1 MSTEVDIAPPQALRH
16 LKAVAA
22 VALLVATGIVSG
34 GLFSRVHAHQE
45 LTSWTDA
52 QAVPT
57 VATVL
62 PEPTPA
68 SQPLVLPGHLAA
80 YINAP
85 IYARVSGYLH
95 AWYADIGTHV
105 KAGQLLAVIDTPDLD
120 QQLQQARADL
130 QNSVA
135 NEKLAATTAKRW
147 TEMLKQDSVSQ
158 QDADEKTS
166 DLIAKQAT
174 MEANEANVRRLE
186 ALESFKRLTAPFDGV
201 VTARK
206 TDVGAL
212 IDAGSGSGPELFTVS
227 DASQLRVYVSVP
239 QSDAASIKPGMHATL
254 TVPERPGMTFDA
266 KLVDTDQSISQTS
279 GTMLVQLAVDNK
291 AGLLFP
297 GEYTEVHLD
306 MPGDA
311 HALFV
316 PASALIFRSHGMQVA
331 VAGANH
337 RVQLHDVTIGTDL
350 GTRVEITAGLK
361 AGEPVID
368 NPPDSLA
375 NGDIVRLA
383 ATAATNAPNA
393 AVANASVNKPAGA
406 PTHAATKTA
415 SANPAQNAERAHG

>member
-1 MSTEVDIAPPQALRH
+1 MSTEIDIASPQPLRH
-16 LKAVAA
+16 LKSTAAIALMVAA
-22 VALLVATGIVSG
+22 GIVSG
-34 GLFSRVHAHQE
+34 GIFSRVHAHQE
-45 LTSWTDA
+45 LATWTDA
-52 QAVPT
+52 QAIPT
-57 VATVL
+57 VATVQ
-62 PEPTPA
+62 PQASPA
-68 SQPLVLPGHLAA
+68 SQPLVLPGRLAA

-105 KAGQLLAVIDTPDLD
+105 KAGQLLGLIDTPDLD

-158 QDADEKTS
+158 QEADEKTS

-174 MEANEANVRRLE
+174 VEANEANVRRLE
-186 ALESFKRLTAPFDGV
+186 ALESFKRITAPFDGI

-212 IDAGSGSGPELFTVS
+212 IDAGSGSGPDLFTVS
-227 DASQLRVYVSVP
+227 DAGQLRVYVSVP

-254 TVPERPGMTFDA
+254 TVPERPGVKFDA
-266 KLVDTDQSISQTS
+266 KLVDTDQSISPAS

-291 AGLLFP
+291 QGLLFP
-297 GEYTEVHLD
+297 GEYTEVHLA
-306 MPGDA
+306 MPGDS

-316 PASALIFRSHGMQVA
+316 PASALIFRAHGLQIA
-331 VAGANH
+331 VVDAH
-337 RVQLHDVTIGTDL
+337 QHVQLRDVTIGTDL
-350 GTRVEITAGLK
+350 GTRVEITAGLH
-361 AGEPVID
+361 AGERVID

-375 NGDIVRLA
+375 SGDRVRLA
-383 ATAATNAPNA
+383 SANAAGAQTTQTAA
-393 AVANASVNKPAGA
+393 V
-406 PTHAATKTA
+406 HD
-415 SANPAQNAERAHG
+415 AERAHG

>member
-1 MSTEVDIAPPQALRH
+1 MSTEIDIASPQPLRH
-16 LKAVAA
+16 LKSTAAIALMVAA
-22 VALLVATGIVSG
+22 GIVSG
-34 GLFSRVHAHQE
+34 GIFSRVHAHQA
-45 LTSWTDA
+45 LATWTDA
-52 QAVPT
+52 QAIPT
-57 VATVL
+57 VATVQ
-62 PEPTPA
+62 PQASPA
-68 SQPLVLPGHLAA
+68 SAPLVLPGRLAA

-105 KAGQLLAVIDTPDLD
+105 KAGQLLGVIDTPDLD

-158 QDADEKTS
+158 QEADEKTS

-174 MEANEANVRRLE
+174 VEANEANVRRLE
-186 ALESFKRLTAPFDGV
+186 ALESFKRISAPFDGI

-212 IDAGSGSGPELFTVS
+212 IDAGSGSGPDLFTVA

-239 QSDAASIKPGMHATL
+239 QSDVASIKPGMHATL
-254 TVPERPGMTFDA
+254 TVPERPGVKFDA
-266 KLVDTDQSISQTS
+266 KLVNTDQSISPAS

-291 AGLLFP
+291 QGLLFP
-297 GEYTEVHLD
+297 GEYTEVHLA
-306 MPGDA
+306 MPGDS

-316 PASALIFRSHGMQVA
+316 PASALIFRAHGMQIA
-331 VAGANH
+331 IADAH
-337 RVQLHDVTIGTDL
+337 RRVQLRDVTIGTDL
-350 GTRVEITAGLK
+350 GTRVEITAGLH
-361 AGEPVID
+361 AGERVID

-375 NGDIVRLA
+375 SGDLVRLA
-383 ATAATNAPNA
+383 SVNAPGAQSTQTAA
-393 AVANASVNKPAGA
+393 V
-406 PTHAATKTA
+406 HD
-415 SANPAQNAERAHG
+415 AERAHG

>member
-1 MSTEVDIAPPQALRH
+1 MSTEIDIASPQPLRH
-16 LKAVAA
+16 LKSTAAIALMVAA
-22 VALLVATGIVSG
+22 GIVSG
-34 GLFSRVHAHQE
+34 GIFSRVHAHQE
-45 LTSWTDA
+45 LATWTDA
-52 QAVPT
+52 QAIPT
-57 VATVL
+57 VATVQ
-62 PEPTPA
+62 PQASPA
-68 SQPLVLPGHLAA
+68 SQPLVLPGRLAA

-105 KAGQLLAVIDTPDLD
+105 KAGQLLGVIDTPDLD

-158 QDADEKTS
+158 QEADEKTS

-174 MEANEANVRRLE
+174 VEANEANVRRLE
-186 ALESFKRLTAPFDGV
+186 ALESFKRITAPFDGI

-212 IDAGSGSGPELFTVS
+212 IDAGSGNGPDLFTVS

-254 TVPERPGMTFDA
+254 TVPARPGVKFDA
-266 KLVDTDQSISQTS
+266 KLVDTDQSISPAS

-291 AGLLFP
+291 QGQLFP
-297 GEYTEVHLD
+297 GEYTEVHLA

-316 PASALIFRSHGMQVA
+316 PASALIFRAHGMQVA
-331 VAGANH
+331 VADAH
-337 RVQLHDVTIGTDL
+337 QHVQLRDVTIGTDL
-350 GTRVEITAGLK
+350 GTRVEITSGLH
-361 AGEPVID
+361 AGERVID

-375 NGDIVRLA
+375 SGDLVRLA
-383 ATAATNAPNA
+383 ATNVQGAQSTQTAAMHDP
-393 AVANASVNKPAGA
+393 
-406 PTHAATKTA
+406 
-415 SANPAQNAERAHG
+415 ERAHG

>member
-1 MSTEVDIAPPQALRH
+1 MSTEIDIASLQPLRH
-16 LKAVAA
+16 LKSTAAIALMVAA
-22 VALLVATGIVSG
+22 GIVSG
-34 GLFSRVHAHQE
+34 GIFSRVHAHQE
-45 LTSWTDA
+45 LATWTDA
-52 QAVPT
+52 QAIPT
-57 VATVL
+57 VATVQ
-62 PEPTPA
+62 PQASPA
-68 SQPLVLPGHLAA
+68 SEPLVLPGRLAA

-105 KAGQLLAVIDTPDLD
+105 KAGQLLGVIDTPDLD

-158 QDADEKTS
+158 QEADEKTS

-174 MEANEANVRRLE
+174 VEANEANVRRLE
-186 ALESFKRLTAPFDGV
+186 ALESFKRITAPFDGI

-212 IDAGSGSGPELFTVS
+212 IDAGSGSGPDLFTVS

-254 TVPERPGMTFDA
+254 TVPERPGVKFDA
-266 KLVDTDQSISQTS
+266 KLVDTDQSISPAS

-291 AGLLFP
+291 QGQLFP
-297 GEYTEVHLD
+297 GEYTEVHLA

-316 PASALIFRSHGMQVA
+316 PASALIFRAHGMQVA
-331 VAGANH
+331 VADAH
-337 RVQLHDVTIGTDL
+337 QHVQLRDVTIGTDL
-350 GTRVEITAGLK
+350 GTRVEITSGLH
-361 AGEPVID
+361 AGERVID

-375 NGDIVRLA
+375 SGDLVRLA
-383 ATAATNAPNA
+383 SANAPGAQSAQTAAMHDP
-393 AVANASVNKPAGA
+393 
-406 PTHAATKTA
+406 
-415 SANPAQNAERAHG
+415 ERAHG

>member
-1 MSTEVDIAPPQALRH
+1 MSTEVDIAPPQSLRH
-16 LKAVAA
+16 LKSVAA
-22 VALLVATGIVSG
+22 VALMVAAGIVSG
-34 GLFSRVHAHQE
+34 GLFSRVHAHQQ

-62 PEPTPA
+62 PQPGPA
-68 SQPLVLPGHLAA
+68 SQTLVLPGHLAA
-80 YINAP
+80 YIDAP

-105 KAGQLLAVIDTPDLD
+105 KAGQLLGLIDTPDLD
-120 QQLQQARADL
+120 QQLQQANADL

-174 MEANEANVRRLE
+174 VEANRANVRRLE

-212 IDAGSGSGPELFTVS
+212 INAGSGSGPELFTVS

-239 QSDAASIKPGMHATL
+239 QSDAASIRPGMHATL

-266 KLVDTDQSISQTS
+266 KLVDTDQSISADS

-291 AGLLFP
+291 QGTLFP
-297 GEYTEVHLD
+297 GEYTEVHLAI
-306 MPGDA
+306 PGDA

-316 PASALIFRSHGMQVA
+316 PASALIFRAHGMQVA
-331 VAGANH
+331 VAGPDH
-337 RVQLHDVTIGTDL
+337 KVQLRDVTIGTDL
-350 GTRVEITAGLK
+350 GTRVQIIQGLQV
-361 AGEPVID
+361 GERVID

-375 NGDIVRLA
+375 NGDVVRLA
-383 ATAATNAPNA
+383 ATEATNTASA
-393 AVANASVNKPAGA
+393 ANAS
-406 PTHAATKTA
+406 HD
-415 SANPAQNAERAHG
+415 AERAHG

>member
-1 MSTEVDIAPPQALRH
+1 MSTEVDIASPQPLRH
-16 LKAVAA
+16 LKSAAAVTLMVAA
-22 VALLVATGIVSG
+22 GIVSG
-34 GLFSRVHAHQE
+34 GVFSRVHAHE
-45 LTSWTDA
+45 ALAAWTDA
-52 QAVPT
+52 QAIPT

-62 PEPTPA
+62 PQASPA
-68 SQPLVLPGHLAA
+68 SQPLVLPGRLAA

-105 KAGQLLAVIDTPDLD
+105 KAGQLLGVIDTPDLD

-158 QDADEKTS
+158 QEADEKTS
-166 DLIAKQAT
+166 DLLAKQAT
-174 MEANEANVRRLE
+174 VEANEANVRRLD
-186 ALESFKRLTAPFDGV
+186 ALESFKRLTAPFDGI

-212 IDAGSGSGPELFTVS
+212 INAGSGSGPELFTVS

-254 TVPERPGMTFDA
+254 AVPERPGVEFDA
-266 KLVDTDQSISQTS
+266 KLVDTDQSISPAS

-291 AGLLFP
+291 EGLLFP
-297 GEYTEVHLD
+297 GEYTEVHLA
-306 MPGDA
+306 MPGDTR
-311 HALFV
+311 ALFV
-316 PASALIFRSHGMQVA
+316 PASALIFRAHGMQVA
-331 VAGANH
+331 VADTH
-337 RVQLHDVTIGTDL
+337 QHVKLRDVTIGTDL
-350 GTRVEITAGLK
+350 GTRVEITAGLH
-361 AGEPVID
+361 AGERVID

-375 NGDIVRLA
+375 SGDLVRVA
-383 ATAATNAPNA
+383 SATAPGTPSTQA
-393 AVANASVNKPAGA
+393 AAHGP
-406 PTHAATKTA
+406 
-415 SANPAQNAERAHG
+415 ERAHG

>member
-1 MSTEVDIAPPQALRH
+1 MSTEIDIASPQPLRH
-16 LKAVAA
+16 LKSTAAIALMVAA
-22 VALLVATGIVSG
+22 GIVSG
-34 GLFSRVHAHQE
+34 GIFSRVHAHQE
-45 LTSWTDA
+45 LATWTDA
-52 QAVPT
+52 QAIPT
-57 VATVL
+57 VATVQ
-62 PEPTPA
+62 PQASPA
-68 SQPLVLPGHLAA
+68 SQPLVLPGRLAA

-105 KAGQLLAVIDTPDLD
+105 KAGQLLGVIDTPDLD

-158 QDADEKTS
+158 QEADEKTS

-174 MEANEANVRRLE
+174 VEANEANVRRLE
-186 ALESFKRLTAPFDGV
+186 ALESFKRITAPFDGI

-212 IDAGSGSGPELFTVS
+212 IDAGSGSGPDLFTVS

-254 TVPERPGMTFDA
+254 TVPERPGVKFDA
-266 KLVDTDQSISQTS
+266 KLVDTDQSISPAS

-291 AGLLFP
+291 QGLLFP
-297 GEYTEVHLD
+297 GEYTEVHLA

-316 PASALIFRSHGMQVA
+316 PASALIFRAHGMQVA
-331 VAGANH
+331 VADAH
-337 RVQLHDVTIGTDL
+337 QHVQLRDVTIGTDL
-350 GTRVEITAGLK
+350 GTRVEITAGLH
-361 AGEPVID
+361 AGERVID

-375 NGDIVRLA
+375 NGDLVRLA
-383 ATAATNAPNA
+383 STSAPGAQSTQTAAVRDT
-393 AVANASVNKPAGA
+393 
-406 PTHAATKTA
+406 
-415 SANPAQNAERAHG
+415 ERAHG

>member
-1 MSTEVDIAPPQALRH
+1 MSTEIDIASPQPLRH
-16 LKAVAA
+16 LKSTAAIALMVAA
-22 VALLVATGIVSG
+22 GIVSG
-34 GLFSRVHAHQE
+34 GIFSRVHAHQE
-45 LTSWTDA
+45 LATWTDA
-52 QAVPT
+52 QAIPT
-57 VATVL
+57 VATVQ
-62 PEPTPA
+62 PQASPA
-68 SQPLVLPGHLAA
+68 SEPLVLPGRLAA

-105 KAGQLLAVIDTPDLD
+105 KAGQLLGVIDTPDLD

-158 QDADEKTS
+158 QEADEKTS

-174 MEANEANVRRLE
+174 VAANEANVRRLE
-186 ALESFKRLTAPFDGV
+186 ALESFKRITAPFDGV

-212 IDAGSGSGPELFTVS
+212 IDAGSGSGPDLFTVS

-254 TVPERPGMTFDA
+254 TVPERPGVKFDA
-266 KLVDTDQSISQTS
+266 KLVDTDQSISPAS

-291 AGLLFP
+291 QGLLFP
-297 GEYTEVHLD
+297 GEYTEVHLA
-306 MPGDA
+306 MPGDS

-316 PASALIFRSHGMQVA
+316 PASALIFRAHGMQIA
-331 VAGANH
+331 VVGAH
-337 RVQLHDVTIGTDL
+337 QHVQLRDVTIGTDL
-350 GTRVEITAGLK
+350 GTRVEITAGLH
-361 AGEPVID
+361 AGERVID

-375 NGDIVRLA
+375 SGDLVR
-383 ATAATNAPNA
+383 
-393 AVANASVNKPAGA
+393 V
-406 PTHAATKTA
+406 A
-415 SANPAQNAERAHG
+415 SANARGAQSTQTAAVHDAERAHG